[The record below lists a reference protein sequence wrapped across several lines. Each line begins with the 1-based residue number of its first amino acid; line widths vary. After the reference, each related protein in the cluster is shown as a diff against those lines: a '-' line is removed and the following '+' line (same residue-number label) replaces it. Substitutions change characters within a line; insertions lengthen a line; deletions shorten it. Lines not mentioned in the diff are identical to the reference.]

1 MWTQWDAEKQQLTLI
16 KEMGSLVMLEEKNY
30 FQITNFKIV
39 IRVKEFPL

>member
-39 IRVKEFPL
+39 IQAKEFPL